1 MSVCRVAEP
10 LQVEA
15 LVMLVLEQQLAEVVL
30 VSEQADFVQV
40 LLSPA

>member
-1 MSVCRVAEP
+1 MSVWRTSEP

-15 LVMLVLEQQLAEVVL
+15 LVMLEQQLACVVL